1 MGNQTIKENQH
12 TPKKK
17 KKKVE
22 RTEKEPGSS
31 IPSSL
36 LKMGKKG
43 KSELVILL
51 LYIIFI
57 IYIYIYGV
65 RYNKEKTWCAVG
77 SSTLFCSTLITTTSK
92 AKRKNPDSVFFF
104 F

>member
-12 TPKKK
+12 TPKK

-51 LYIIFI
+51 LYIIWNNGKI
-57 IYIYIYGV
+57 LVIICIYI
-65 RYNKEKTWCAVG
+65 
-77 SSTLFCSTLITTTSK
+77 SF
-92 AKRKNPDSVFFF
+92 DSCNVS
-104 F
+104 